1 MRTPTGTGKAI
12 LISLVIISY
21 STARIIV
28 ELLQRTTHL
37 PLSEASIL
45 VLPSRVPPYWF
56 NASSS
61 GLTTIWMNK
70 HNALLPEPQCLSDL
84 V

>member
-1 MRTPTGTGKAI
+1 MRTPTETGKAI

-21 STARIIV
+21 STASIIV
-28 ELLQRTTHL
+28 ELLQRTTYL
-37 PLSEASIL
+37 PLSETSIP
-45 VLPSRVPPYWF
+45 VLPSRVQPYWF

-61 GLTTIWMNK
+61 GLTAIWMDK
-70 HNALLPEPQCLSDL
+70 HGVLLPEPQCLSDL